1 MSEHPRGVTGTAVDG
16 QLPSAEQARDLE
28 ALQPWTPPR
37 APREHPASHG
47 EKGNT
52 GGHPGTRMAS
62 PSAWGASILA
72 PGTERAPS
80 GLPGAAWEGGVLEG
94 GVSFLNS
101 YFGAFVVASK
111 NGRFFAAL
119 TRGLCLLACCAWSW
133 GPRTE
138 GRWLLG
144 PQPHTLAAVCTSE
157 SSELTWS
164 ASGRVV
170 VVSVPPEFCEV
181 SERKHL
187 PSKVRLPA
195 SYLTLYCAEEQ
206 GAAPAFAPSDT
217 LPPAMSPSP
226 RPSERV
232 LTKASHGGFFS
243 LLLLRGWP

>member
-80 GLPGAAWEGGVLEG
+80 GLPGAAREGGVLEG

-133 GPRTE
+133 GAAH
-138 GRWLLG
+138 GG
-144 PQPHTLAAVCTSE
+144 ALAARAT
-157 SSELTWS
+157 
-164 ASGRVV
+164 APHARGRVHIRV
-170 VVSVPPEFCEV
+170 VRADVECQWSRCRCVCP
-181 SERKHL
+181 L
-187 PSKVRLPA
+187 
-195 SYLTLYCAEEQ
+195 
-206 GAAPAFAPSDT
+206 
-217 LPPAMSPSP
+217 
-226 RPSERV
+226 
-232 LTKASHGGFFS
+232 
-243 LLLLRGWP
+243 